1 MIEIIQPYIGEAI
14 TALIGGVAGWFF
26 TRKKQRAELQA
37 NELDNVDKA
46 VKIYR
51 EVADDLAKQLKTAI
65 TELNEAK
72 KEIDKSKKELD
83 EARKTIKELERK
95 VEALTHEL
103 TKYKQLNGKAKV

>member
-26 TRKKQRAELQA
+26 SRKKQLAELQA

-51 EVADDLAKQLKTAI
+51 EMIENLGLQLKTAI
-65 TELNEAK
+65 A
-72 KEIDKSKKELD
+72 ELD
-83 EARKTIKELERK
+83 EAKKTIKELEEK
-95 VEALTHEL
+95 VEALTREL

>member
-1 MIEIIQPYIGEAI
+1 MLEIIQPYIGEAI

-26 TRKKQRAELQA
+26 TRKKQHAELQA

-51 EVADDLAKQLKTAI
+51 EVADDLSKQLKTAI

-72 KEIDKSKKELD
+72 KELD
-83 EARKTIKELERK
+83 EARQTIKELEEK

>member
-26 TRKKQRAELQA
+26 TRKKQHAELQA

-72 KEIDKSKKELD
+72 Q
-83 EARKTIKELERK
+83 TIKELEQK
-95 VEALTHEL
+95 VEALTYEL